1 MPPISRFDADTTPAD
16 DGSVELAERW
26 NVGRNQNGGILLA
39 TVARAM
45 AAATGH
51 PEPFA
56 VTGHYLGAATNGPA
70 SVRAEV
76 VKPGR
81 TYATATGQLHQ
92 DDRERVR
99 VLGSFGDLA
108 VQHAGGAPGLD
119 APAPDLPPPDR
130 CDDLFDHL
138 TAKVGER
145 SLTKSLRNFE
155 IRTPAGGWGPV
166 ADDAEPALTGWIRMR
181 DEDTVTPLMLV
192 AIADGFPP
200 SILGHTEIGWL
211 PTVELT
217 VHVVGRPPQ
226 DEPWLRATLR
236 TRSIVG
242 GLLDEDGE
250 LWAADG
256 RLVARFRQLALLIPR
271 ETADTPPQIGSAPCP
286 MSKAG
291 PSTTPIRTSSS
302 RPGTPSSTP
311 IPRTGRSSAK
321 R

>member
-1 MPPISRFDADTTPAD
+1 MPTTSRFDADTTPAD
-16 DGSVELAERW
+16 DGTVELVERW

-45 AAATGH
+45 ARETGQ
-51 PEPFA
+51 PDPFA

-70 SVRAEV
+70 TVRTGV

-81 TYATATGQLHQ
+81 TYATATGELHQ
-92 DDRERVR
+92 DERERVR

-108 VQHAGGAPGLD
+108 TQHAASDRATAVDP
-119 APAPDLPPPDR
+119 PPPRLPTPDR

-138 TAKVGER
+138 TAQVGER
-145 SLTKSLRNFE
+145 SLTRSLRNFE
-155 IRTPAGGWGPV
+155 IRVPPVDGWGPI
-166 ADDAEPALTGWIRMR
+166 AAEPRPELTGWIRLR

-217 VHVVGRPPQ
+217 VHVVARPPQ

-250 LWAADG
+250 LWGADG

-271 ETADTPPQIGSAPCP
+271 QQDGSP
-286 MSKAG
+286 K
-291 PSTTPIRTSSS
+291 
-302 RPGTPSSTP
+302 
-311 IPRTGRSSAK
+311 
-321 R
+321 